1 MLRVEGAPV
10 YRLAVTLR
18 NRAAVEVAAPAIDLS
33 LTDAQGRQI
42 ARRVL
47 QMSDLNLP
55 LRTLKPGSELP
66 IQAPLSIGDR
76 QVSGYSVEIFYP

>member
-1 MLRVEGAPV
+1 M
-10 YRLAVTLR
+10 
-18 NRAAVEVAAPAIDLS
+18 AAPAIDLS

-55 LRTLKPGSELP
+55 LRSLKAGSELP
-66 IQAPLSIGDR
+66 IQASLSIGDR
-76 QVSGYSVEIFYP
+76 QVSGYTVEIFYP